1 MKKLITMVLINSL
14 VFTSIVYA
22 GQDAIKKRKLESD
35 IECLALNIYFE
46 THAVSL
52 ADAMA
57 VTDVVINRV
66 NHSYYPNDICSV
78 IYQAK
83 TYPNGFPK
91 RHRCQFSW
99 YCDGRS
105 DTPKDSTAWE
115 RSRKFARDMYV
126 HRSYIGITE
135 CATHYHA
142 TYVKPKWSKQLDRI
156 VRIGSHIFYRIKDK

>member
-22 GQDAIKKRKLESD
+22 GQDAIKKRKIESD

-66 NHSYYPNDICSV
+66 NHSYYP
-78 IYQAK
+78 
-83 TYPNGFPK
+83 
-91 RHRCQFSW
+91 
-99 YCDGRS
+99 
-105 DTPKDSTAWE
+105 TPVT
-115 RSRKFARDMYV
+115 
-126 HRSYIGITE
+126 
-135 CATHYHA
+135 
-142 TYVKPKWSKQLDRI
+142 LL
-156 VRIGSHIFYRIKDK
+156 